1 MKSGSSMNNYIYPKT
16 MICDILHVYVCGC
29 RTKSNSVVW
38 VKPGSF
44 GLLLTDYTRLNF
56 CSQQH
61 LSSYQNT
68 PKINPKKSI
77 FLDTAVAATITLN
90 QMTDSLQC
98 KKKRRAQGER
108 EKASHVCAPAHTH
121 TLQRK
126 TLLQLNSAH
135 LCTQNAI
142 TTGVLYLV
150 VASFCVDIWLFCCFI
165 KHMCIKKTH
174 WIMKAR

>member
-16 MICDILHVYVCGC
+16 MICDILHFYVCGC

-68 PKINPKKSI
+68 PKIQKKAFFWI
-77 FLDTAVAATITLN
+77 LLLL
-90 QMTDSLQC
+90 LQLHWI
-98 KKKRRAQGER
+98 KWLTRFNVKKREGHRGKGR
-108 EKASHVCAPAHTH
+108 RRVMYVRPHTH
-121 TLQRK
+121 THCRERHYY
-126 TLLQLNSAH
+126 N
-135 LCTQNAI
+135 
-142 TTGVLYLV
+142 
-150 VASFCVDIWLFCCFI
+150 
-165 KHMCIKKTH
+165 
-174 WIMKAR
+174 